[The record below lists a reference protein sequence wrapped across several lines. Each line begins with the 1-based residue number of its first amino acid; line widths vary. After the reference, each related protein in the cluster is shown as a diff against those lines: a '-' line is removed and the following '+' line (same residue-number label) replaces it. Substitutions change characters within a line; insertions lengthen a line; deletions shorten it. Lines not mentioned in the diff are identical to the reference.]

1 VTANALGIGG
11 DHPAQAKSQQPMSTK
26 QEPAKQ
32 QPKPQPKSQPAE
44 KEKVYEQSGL
54 DYLFGTEYSK
64 GETVRV
70 KGIEYTVLDAKFT
83 SKVGPWNDMYY
94 LSVIMRVKN
103 ATSKPIDLSGN
114 LVLLLDDNGTLD
126 AGELESDSEKGILF
140 STIKPG
146 QSGTQLLQFIVF
158 KKKQYHVEITK
169 PEEVK
174 FNIVP
179 SNPDWKPQKELK
191 GRTWTDN
198 YVGLVGYVAADDGDV
213 NDYDRKFPSPPWY
226 VNTMKQVGDHQFEKT
241 NEKVLHKTKV
251 KVISQNV
258 TVEPYNVKEGALL
271 VETLEG
277 SKKRFWIDVHNF
289 VDDDYWNYPISQALY
304 DGPVIATYN
313 GKGSKPS
320 LDGKWVDLKVG
331 TQVEAVEADSHTK
344 KIKAKVFKQWEL
356 GWGGVEVDFDPVSLD
371 IKY

>member
-1 VTANALGIGG
+1 
-11 DHPAQAKSQQPMSTK
+11 
-26 QEPAKQ
+26 
-32 QPKPQPKSQPAE
+32 
-44 KEKVYEQSGL
+44 
-54 DYLFGTEYSK
+54 
-64 GETVRV
+64 
-70 KGIEYTVLDAKFT
+70 
-83 SKVGPWNDMYY
+83 
-94 LSVIMRVKN
+94 
-103 ATSKPIDLSGN
+103 
-114 LVLLLDDNGTLD
+114 
-126 AGELESDSEKGILF
+126 
-140 STIKPG
+140 
-146 QSGTQLLQFIVF
+146 
-158 KKKQYHVEITK
+158 
-169 PEEVK
+169 
-174 FNIVP
+174 
-179 SNPDWKPQKELK
+179 
-191 GRTWTDN
+191 
-198 YVGLVGYVAADDGDV
+198 
-213 NDYDRKFPSPPWY
+213 
-226 VNTMKQVGDHQFEKT
+226 MKQVGDHQFEKT